1 MQQIGYYCGGRGGLQ
16 AKLVVPLHT
25 QAFVSN
31 RTPQDAWHWKPT
43 RRQYPLEK
51 LTCLLFETASV
62 EQKDS
67 MMPWGIV
74 GWLDCYSVRLL
85 LWTEL
90 VQGVKLR
97 RITKGRLARGDV
109 TFEVFLWVREATK
122 SRRAS
127 LGLVRHRMRRH
138 VPSNRES
145 QQQTW
150 LPAYQGMLLVPTG
163 MPDVQASPKSVRQLC

>member
-62 EQKDS
+62 EQKDVR
-67 MMPWGIV
+67 GGKFHAAV
-74 GWLDCYSVRLL
+74 FAVEYLDGSVHPVDDAMGNRRMAGLL
-85 LWTEL
+85 FCAPAA
-90 VQGVKLR
+90 VD
-97 RITKGRLARGDV
+97 RIGAR
-109 TFEVFLWVREATK
+109 
-122 SRRAS
+122 
-127 LGLVRHRMRRH
+127 
-138 VPSNRES
+138 
-145 QQQTW
+145 
-150 LPAYQGMLLVPTG
+150 
-163 MPDVQASPKSVRQLC
+163 C